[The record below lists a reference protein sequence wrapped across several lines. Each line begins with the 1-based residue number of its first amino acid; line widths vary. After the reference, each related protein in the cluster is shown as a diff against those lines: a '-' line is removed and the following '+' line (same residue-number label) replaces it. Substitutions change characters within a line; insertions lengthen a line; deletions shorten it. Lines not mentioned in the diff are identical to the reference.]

1 MSSQKGTASGPADSP
16 LVLFVCRNNS
26 AASILAE
33 AILRHLARGRFR
45 AASAGDTANFQVSP
59 YALECLE
66 AHHIATTGLHSKA
79 WGRFFGL
86 GRPPVHMLI
95 TLYDAYAARV
105 DWDRG
110 RVDRNGSSAHTVKA
124 HWPTPEPEL
133 VVGSP
138 TDKRI
143 AFEEA
148 FVVLEARV
156 RRLLALPIGD
166 LSEPALSQHL
176 ARIGEGL

>member
-1 MSSQKGTASGPADSP
+1 MSTEKGTASGSADSP
-16 LVLFVCRNNS
+16 LVLFVCRKNS

-33 AILRHLARGRFR
+33 AILRHLAQGRFR
-45 AASAGDTANFQVSP
+45 AASAGDTANIQVSP

-66 AHHIATTGLHSKA
+66 AHNIATTGLHSKA

-86 GRPPVHMLI
+86 GCPPIHILI
-95 TLYDAYAARV
+95 TLCDAYAARV
-105 DWDRG
+105 DWDRDD
-110 RVDRNGSSAHTVKA
+110 VHTVKV

-138 TDKRI
+138 TDKRL

-148 FVVLEARV
+148 FVLLELRI
-156 RRLLALPIGD
+156 RRLLALPLD
-166 LSEPALSQHL
+166 RLTDAALSSQL
-176 ARIGEGL
+176 GRIGEAS

>member
-1 MSSQKGTASGPADSP
+1 MSPQTETMSGVADSP

-33 AILRHLARGRFR
+33 ALLRHLAQGRVR
-45 AASAGDTANFQVSP
+45 AASAGDTANIQVSP

-66 AHHIATTGLHSKA
+66 AHDIATTELHSKA

-86 GRPPVHMLI
+86 GCPPVHILI
-95 TLYDAYAARV
+95 TLCDAYAARV
-105 DWDRG
+105 NWDRDT
-110 RVDRNGSSAHTVKA
+110 VHTVKV

-133 VVGSP
+133 VVGSS
-138 TDKRI
+138 TDKRL
-143 AFEEA
+143 AFEEV
-148 FVVLEARV
+148 FVLLEARV

-166 LSEPALSQHL
+166 LSQPALSQHL
-176 ARIGEGL
+176 ARIGEAS